1 VWLIA
6 AHCWHCCVCGGT
18 QAKPSVVL
26 SFGRRQNEVS
36 ILLDTAAEDPA
47 AEDVAAEESREDRFQ
62 VMPGLDI
69 KGHDLESSESSD
81 MEGCIWSCKNNKR
94 CAAVVIAR
102 YEHRWGCYFKSAAGP
117 LVKSD
122 GTWLA
127 TSREWQLGSW
137 DVERVGDGDRRT
149 GPGISGINC
158 SALGWHTAGET
169 GAGNVQDFTQ
179 ERHGGKVMHSFD
191 ALMASMTF
199 KCDVKCKDTDA
210 VWWDQLEQRCVCES
224 TGSIQLT
231 RWSGKRD
238 AALWVGTRARKKKTK
253 KKKATWLPKL
263 VIVIPTALR
272 LSDNKRVSF
281 LPEVLQSLMP
291 CLHDQERFEQPEIL
305 VVNTDHMQGAEV
317 EEETKFCVEKYSGC
331 SVLHLQNTSTYST
344 APFPHPFAPASEART
359 FLSAGVRHQTRDL
372 ISMLE
377 YVRQNRPGSDVMVWE
392 DDQVPCCPGV
402 CSHLSKSLRE
412 VYYIAPNFVLMQVG
426 YGLSGALISHK
437 HLFNLTNHMRRI
449 ERSTPPDLAACL
461 YVTASG
467 APVFY
472 SVHALSRHVGV
483 HSALG
488 HGHSSGLGCRV
499 KLNVN
504 YFCLPTGSELPV
516 LGTVSNLVLGPAWL
530 GRADGDQLAEQS
542 YQNYLSQKIELR
554 AIGDI
559 DEAHLP
565 KWQRIFDCVKV
576 NESFDCVTVNST
588 SPSTLL
594 VHSNASFDPCSGSL
608 DSDTWSELR
617 QSESESHH
625 CGSWNIEVVVSKTIV

>member
-1 VWLIA
+1 LRNIFTAPMARLIVA
-6 AHCWHCCVCGGT
+6 AHCWHCCVCT
-18 QAKPSVVL
+18 STAAA
-26 SFGRRQNEVS
+26 FGRRQNEVS
-36 ILLDTAAEDPA
+36 TLLDAAAEDA
-47 AEDVAAEESREDRFQ
+47 AAEDRFQ

-81 MEGCIWSCKNNKR
+81 MEGCIWSCKNNKK

-117 LVKSD
+117 LVESD
-122 GTWLA
+122 ATWLA

-158 SALGWHTAGET
+158 SALGWHTDGEI
-169 GAGNVQDFTQ
+169 GAGNVRAFTQ
-179 ERHGGKVMHSFD
+179 ERHGAKVTNSFD
-191 ALMASMTF
+191 CA
-199 KCDVKCKDTDA
+199 VKCEDKDA
-210 VWWDQLEQRCVCES
+210 FWWDQLEQRCVCES
-224 TGSIQLT
+224 IPTGSSLATESIQLT

-238 AALWVGTRARKKKTK
+238 AALWVGTRARQKKMKQK
-253 KKKATWLPKL
+253 KNATWLPKL

-272 LSDNKRVSF
+272 LLDRKRVSY
-281 LPEVLQSLMP
+281 LPEVLRSLMP
-291 CLHDQERFEQPEIL
+291 CLDDQERDQQPEIL

-331 SVLHLQNTSTYST
+331 SVLHLQNTSTYLT
-344 APFPHPFAPASEART
+344 ELFQHPFAPASEART

-412 VYYIAPNFVLMQVG
+412 VYHIAPNFVLMQVG

-565 KWQRIFDCVKV
+565 EWQRVPG
-576 NESFDCVTVNST
+576 SST
-588 SPSTLL
+588 PL

-608 DSDTWSELR
+608 GSEI
-617 QSESESHH
+617 SESSH
-625 CGSWNIEVVVSKTIV
+625 CGSWNIEVVSRTIHQTGL